1 MGKGFDFPSP
11 YGAPEHR
18 QALGKR
24 PERGKDRRS
33 LPDPRGRDAASG
45 QRRDP
50 KRRSAGS
57 VRHQGALSFGYFSFA
72 RAKKSNLLSVSH
84 RQQAVECGRGPLDC
98 VFISPNQL

>member
-1 MGKGFDFPSP
+1 
-11 YGAPEHR
+11 
-18 QALGKR
+18 
-24 PERGKDRRS
+24 
-33 LPDPRGRDAASG
+33 
-45 QRRDP
+45 
-50 KRRSAGS
+50 